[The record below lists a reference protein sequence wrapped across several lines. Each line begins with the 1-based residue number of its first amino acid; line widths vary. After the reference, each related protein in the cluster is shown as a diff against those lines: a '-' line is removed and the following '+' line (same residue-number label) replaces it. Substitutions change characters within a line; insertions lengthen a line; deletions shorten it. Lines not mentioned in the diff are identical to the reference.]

1 MLPARKV
8 IFKTKIDIQNTEIC
22 EGIHALRLGFEL
34 EGGEVEGPGRSE
46 GAADLGKGSDSKA
59 EYTAAIVSKPARV
72 PAVNARQTRRPTNAN
87 K

>member
-1 MLPARKV
+1 M
-8 IFKTKIDIQNTEIC
+8 
-22 EGIHALRLGFEL
+22 
-34 EGGEVEGPGRSE
+34 E

-72 PAVNARQTRRPTNAN
+72 PAVNARQTRMPTNAN